1 MSMRVL
7 ADPVAKERILQFRS
21 VLDSGFIDAIQ
32 RLLASGDDLV
42 QPCYWDG
49 PKAKE
54 FQGIWPGLRQSLL
67 DAHRDL
73 SELAGSIDQITTQ
86 IMIAGGRM
94 IRAVVVDDS
103 VAEILEEAEQV
114 VGVLLLDGED
124 RLHQPAGGRI
134 LVAEPADDLAVGLDG
149 DPLGDE
155 VLPDHVAE
163 RVALDVLGVAA

>member
-7 ADPVAKERILQFRS
+7 ADPVAKERIVQFRA

-54 FQGIWPGLRQSLL
+54 FQDIWPGLRQSLL
-67 DAHRDL
+67 DAHREL

-86 IMIAGGRM
+86 IMVAGG
-94 IRAVVVDDS
+94 AN
-103 VAEILEEAEQV
+103 
-114 VGVLLLDGED
+114 
-124 RLHQPAGGRI
+124 
-134 LVAEPADDLAVGLDG
+134 
-149 DPLGDE
+149 
-155 VLPDHVAE
+155 
-163 RVALDVLGVAA
+163 